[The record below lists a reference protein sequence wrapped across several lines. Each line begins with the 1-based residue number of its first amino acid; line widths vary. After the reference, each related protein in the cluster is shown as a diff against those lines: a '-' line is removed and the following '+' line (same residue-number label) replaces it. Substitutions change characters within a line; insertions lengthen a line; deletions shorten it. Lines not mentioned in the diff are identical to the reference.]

1 MKIALIGTEDA
12 SHGLAPW
19 EDSSWKIWACSPN
32 SRSYPRVDRHF
43 EVHNPDVMKTYLN
56 AALLDVYF
64 AHLKKHKNVWALRL
78 HPELPG
84 TNLLN
89 DTAIIER
96 FGKDFLTST
105 VAWMMAEAIMTPK
118 TSEIGLFGIDCSA
131 SEEHAQQRPGIKFF
145 VREARLAKIKVS
157 APYESDI
164 LRSAPVYGLREFN
177 PMFRKNW
184 AKHLQY
190 EAMLSAAEAAQVEA
204 MKRTIGLQGAVE
216 QIDYYLRTWDDE

>member
-19 EDSSWKIWACSPN
+19 EDASWKIWACSPN
-32 SRSYPRVDRHF
+32 SRNYPRVDRHF

-56 AALLDVYF
+56 AALLDAYF
-64 AHLKKHKNVWALRL
+64 DHLKKHKNVWALRL

-118 TSEIGLFGIDCSA
+118 VTEIGLFGIDCSA
-131 SEEHAQQRPGIKFF
+131 REEHAHQRPGIKFF
-145 VREARLAKIKVS
+145 VREARMAKIKVV

-164 LRSAPVYGLREFN
+164 LRTPPVYGLREFN

-216 QIDYYLRTWDDE
+216 QIDYYLRTWDDD